1 VVTAVQDPEE
11 NRVTFKGWM
20 PAQEAADYLG
30 VSREYIYRLKFMY
43 EEGGVGLPGFLLG
56 DSSRVLMFRTTDL
69 ETYKKT
75 HPELGKSRRS
85 RQDPDPAGDEDNDEA
100 EDDGDT
106 SE

>member
-1 VVTAVQDPEE
+1 VQDPEE

-56 DSSRVLMFRTTDL
+56 DSSRVLMFRTSDL

-75 HPELGKSRRS
+75 HPELGKSRRT
-85 RQDPDPAGDEDNDEA
+85 RQSAGDEDNDDG
-100 EDDGDT
+100 DDGDT
-106 SE
+106 SQ

>member
-1 VVTAVQDPEE
+1 MVTAVQDPEE